1 LINTRLDWETKGE
14 QLLSAELT
22 MIIEELQL
30 LVQDKLQVELK
41 EEKLIN
47 QDKDLIH
54 LLQELQEEALIT
66 IFDKFNLDT
75 ILLTL
80 LDQLFLNN
88 LMLVIIQELH
98 HLISVVML
106 VMEEAKPLVTI
117 QLDNNHLVEHL
128 KTKVDMKQEDFLVQ
142 DIVQVELAHLE
153 LLDLVQDQEQDH
165 QDSLLLMEQETSD
178 QILLEQVTIKT
189 NQPQVQDINLTNL
202 VETQALLMF
211 QEHPPIIQVVV
222 TLNSTNH
229 MVEIK
234 DQVLTTPT
242 NQEDNDLFIFIK
254 L

>member
-1 LINTRLDWETKGE
+1 MINTRLDWETKGE

-211 QEHPPIIQVVV
+211 QEHPPITQAVV